1 MTDKTTTIFG
11 TRATIEAIRSGREI
25 EKIYVQAGLSNDL
38 IKELISEAKEHGVP
52 YSFIPQQ
59 KLNHL
64 GSKNHQGVVCVLAAI
79 QYAKLEDIIDK
90 CYSEGKDPFLLVLD
104 RITDVRNFG
113 AIARTAECAGIDAIV
128 IPEKG
133 NAPITADAIKT
144 SSGALSHLPVC
155 RAADMKRLLK
165 QLKDNGIRVIA
176 CTEKTDDE
184 IYKADFKSPLALM
197 LGSEED
203 GISPELLKAADQ
215 LVKIPLRGKVGSLNV
230 SVAAG
235 VAIYEAI
242 RQKGLR

>member
-1 MTDKTTTIFG
+1 MSNTTSIYG

-38 IKELISEAKEHGVP
+38 IKELISEAKQHSVP

-64 GSKNHQGVVCVLAAI
+64 GSKNHQGVVCVLATI
-79 QYAKLEDIIDK
+79 QYSKVEDIIDK
-90 CYSEGKDPFLLVLD
+90 VYADGKDPFLLILD

-113 AIARTAECAGIDAIV
+113 AIARTAECAGIDAI
-128 IPEKG
+128 IISEKG
-133 NAPITADAIKT
+133 NAPITPDAIKT
-144 SSGALSHLPVC
+144 SSGALNHMPVC
-155 RAADMKRLLK
+155 RSGDMKKLVL
-165 QLKDNGIRVIA
+165 QLKENGIRVIA
-176 CTEKTDDE
+176 CTEKTKED
-184 IYKADFKSPLALM
+184 IYNADFKSPVAII

-242 RQKGLR
+242 RQKGSK